1 MELNEKIR
9 KLRKENGLFQEQL
22 ASKIFVSRTLITKY
36 ESGSVFPTDENL
48 EKLSAVFG
56 ISKTGLLSDEEK
68 YSIIEK
74 SFINNYRLWSILSIS
89 FVLISILL
97 LVFSVVPFY
106 EYSSYDYS
114 NVTPQNPI
122 PVHITGNVSIL
133 VATLLNFNP
142 ISITY
147 IVFSIV
153 CIILCTLNFGNF
165 ESKTRKILKISC
177 VIVFAASLIVF
188 VLSFGF
194 MFSIIQSGDFHL
206 NSRT

>member
-9 KLRKENGLFQEQL
+9 KYRKGIGLSQEQL

-48 EKLSAVFG
+48 EKLSVVFG
-56 ISKTGLLSDEEK
+56 ISKTELLSDEEK

-74 SFINNYRLWSILSIS
+74 YYLNSYKLWTILSIS
-89 FVLISILL
+89 LILTSILL

-114 NVTPQNPI
+114 NVTPQNPT
-122 PVHITGNVSIL
+122 PVHVTGNVSIL
-133 VATLLNFNP
+133 IATLTSHNP
-142 ISITY
+142 ISIIY
-147 IVFSIV
+147 IILSIV
-153 CIILCTLNFGNF
+153 CIIMCTLNFGNL
-165 ESKTRKILKISC
+165 ESNTRKMLNISS
-177 VIVFAASLIVF
+177 VIVLVVSLIIF

-194 MFSIIQSGDFHL
+194 MLSIIQSGDFHL

>member
-9 KLRKENGLFQEQL
+9 KYRKESGLSQEQL
-22 ASKIFVSRTLITKY
+22 ASRLFVSRTLITKY

-56 ISKTGLLSDEEK
+56 ISKTELLSYEEK

-74 SFINNYRLWSILSIS
+74 SYINNYRLWTILSIS
-89 FVLISILL
+89 IILISILL
-97 LVFSVVPFY
+97 LVFSIVPFY

-114 NVTPQNPI
+114 SVTPQNPT
-122 PVHITGNVSIL
+122 PVHVTGNVSIL
-133 VATLLNFNP
+133 VTTLLKSNP
-142 ISITY
+142 ISIIY
-147 IVFSIV
+147 IVLSITS
-153 CIILCTLNFGNF
+153 IILCTLNFGNF
-165 ESKTRKILKISC
+165 ESKTKKILKISSL
-177 VIVFAASLIVF
+177 IVFAVSLIAF

-194 MFSIIQSGDFHL
+194 MFSIIQSSDFHL